1 MDATSLENACRLSIE
16 WLRAQAGAALAGQ
29 AMPPSRQQD
38 PLYQSTFRTFA
49 HSPRPMRRSLM
60 RELELTAPE
69 LFEGV
74 RSTVF
79 RSWDKPTIVSDFVL
93 RWALAHG
100 LAQMRTYRHRHVST
114 GDVDQQ
120 AQLQALAVEFGSLDF
135 FCIND
140 TTDDA
145 HAQDPRLQQVQSV
158 LQAMLPQASG
168 FEQSGGGA
176 SDTHDSQKAQSA
188 EIHQGT
194 QAPAAHQSKLSGTRR
209 RA

>member
-1 MDATSLENACRLSIE
+1 
-16 WLRAQAGAALAGQ
+16 
-29 AMPPSRQQD
+29 
-38 PLYQSTFRTFA
+38 
-49 HSPRPMRRSLM
+49 MRRSLM

-114 GDVDQQ
+114 GDADQQ
-120 AQLQALAVEFGSLDF
+120 AQLRALAAEFGALDF

-145 HAQDPRLQQVQSV
+145 HPQDPRLRQVQSV

-168 FEQSGGGA
+168 FERSGSGA
-176 SDTHDSQKAQSA
+176 SDTHEELAGQSA
-188 EIHQGT
+188 EIHQGV
-194 QAPAAHQSKLSGTRR
+194 QSQAAHQSPSLGPRR

>member
-1 MDATSLENACRLSIE
+1 
-16 WLRAQAGAALAGQ
+16 
-29 AMPPSRQQD
+29 
-38 PLYQSTFRTFA
+38 
-49 HSPRPMRRSLM
+49 MRRALLQ
-60 RELELTAPE
+60 ELEDKAPE
-69 LFEGV
+69 LFAGV

-114 GDVDQQ
+114 GDADQQ
-120 AQLQALAVEFGSLDF
+120 AQLQALAAEFGALDF

-145 HAQDPRLQQVQSV
+145 QLDDPRLQQVQSV

-168 FEQSGGGA
+168 FEQLGSGA
-176 SDTHDSQKAQSA
+176 SVSHEALAGQSA
-188 EIHQGT
+188 EIHQGA
-194 QAPAAHQSKLSGTRR
+194 QAPAAHQSPVSGSRR

>member
-1 MDATSLENACRLSIE
+1 
-16 WLRAQAGAALAGQ
+16 
-29 AMPPSRQQD
+29 
-38 PLYQSTFRTFA
+38 
-49 HSPRPMRRSLM
+49 MRRALLQ
-60 RELELTAPE
+60 ELERTAPE
-69 LFEGV
+69 LFAGV

-100 LAQMRTYRHRHVST
+100 LAQLRTYRHRHVST
-114 GDVDQQ
+114 GDADQQ
-120 AQLQALAVEFGSLDF
+120 AQLQVLAAEFGSLDF

-158 LQAMLPQASG
+158 LQGMLPQASG
-168 FEQSGGGA
+168 FEQLGSGA
-176 SDTHDSQKAQSA
+176 SQTHEALAGQSA
-188 EIHQGT
+188 EIHQGA
-194 QAPAAHQSKLSGTRR
+194 QAPAAHQSPVSGSRR

>member
-1 MDATSLENACRLSIE
+1 
-16 WLRAQAGAALAGQ
+16 
-29 AMPPSRQQD
+29 
-38 PLYQSTFRTFA
+38 
-49 HSPRPMRRSLM
+49 MRRSILQA
-60 RELELTAPE
+60 LEGIAPE
-69 LFEGV
+69 LFAGV

-79 RSWDKPTIVSDFVL
+79 RNWDKPTIVSDFVL

-114 GDVDQQ
+114 GDADQQ
-120 AQLQALAVEFGSLDF
+120 TQLQALAAEFGVLDF

-145 HAQDPRLQQVQSV
+145 HPQDPRLGRVQSE
-158 LQAMLPQASG
+158 LQAMLPQASDFKQANG
-168 FEQSGGGA
+168 FKQAQGIKQAQGFLASGSAVLAGA
-176 SDTHDSQKAQSA
+176 A

-194 QAPAAHQSKLSGTRR
+194 QAAAAHQSPLSGSRR